1 MLSRER
7 PLPSP
12 GQSLS
17 LILRRSRLGKAKE
30 PSFRQSLRLVRRMA
44 WRRPRERKEKLR
56 DSASSTYAQDGQVL
70 WSRRGAKCSPGNS
83 SHVLASLIGGLPGQ
97 LRPRGVA
104 ARRLLELRGLPSN
117 LWSCLTLRP
126 ARLSK
131 PNNANISSTGRI
143 SGSSKAE
150 QSPKCAPTG
159 PRPPEV
165 CVREAGRTGSWAKI
179 RTYICGSSIKSHL
192 RKEVYVGHY
201 YYRTYFPKLQC
212 QRLA

>member
-7 PLPSP
+7 PSPSP

-30 PSFRQSLRLVRRMA
+30 PSFRQSLRLVRRKA

-70 WSRRGAKCSPGNS
+70 WSRRGAKCSPRNS
-83 SHVLASLIGGLPGQ
+83 SYVLASIIGGLPGQ
-97 LRPRGVA
+97 LRPRGLP
-104 ARRLLELRGLPSN
+104 ARRLLELRRLSSN

-150 QSPKCAPTG
+150 QSPKCAPAG
-159 PRPPEV
+159 SCPPEV
-165 CVREAGRTGSWAKI
+165 RVRG
-179 RTYICGSSIKSHL
+179 CGDELPGGGHPRSLLQAHLPLRPRQASMTKPDRKAPNQRPESS
-192 RKEVYVGHY
+192 
-201 YYRTYFPKLQC
+201 Q
-212 QRLA
+212 